1 MGWWIVAGGRITIS
15 GEEYEKHD
23 RFEHSEQ
30 AQDGRAYPGAASRA
44 FGRVAPDGDE
54 VAEALDVSLDA
65 LVGYDP
71 HGTMLPMPPRGKHLF
86 GTVTV
91 GERWQIVIPKQARE
105 LFGIEAGDA
114 LLVLGDEEQGL
125 AILKADEFMDRVSML
140 RSMVDR

>member
-30 AQDGRAYPGAASRA
+30 AQGNRPHAGATGDST
-44 FGRVAPDGDE
+44 PDLANAGAL
-54 VAEALDVSLDA
+54 AEALDVSLDA

-114 LLVLGDEEQGL
+114 LLALGDEEQGL